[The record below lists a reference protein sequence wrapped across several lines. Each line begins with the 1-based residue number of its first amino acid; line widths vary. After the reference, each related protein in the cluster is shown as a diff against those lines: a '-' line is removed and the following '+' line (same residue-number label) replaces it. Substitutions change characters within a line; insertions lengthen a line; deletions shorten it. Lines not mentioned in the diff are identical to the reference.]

1 MRSFGCVLFDLS
13 RHRYR
18 RAGAPRE
25 LSTRGQILYGH
36 TFYMKDYRCL
46 NEPNAWLQTLKLIMI
61 ADFFG
66 VYDYAFEMVMCLASS
81 REPKDE
87 EMLDDLL
94 RYYEGVAIQRTRIY
108 PIIKIAER
116 LGLRPLLESVVRMS
130 AKLSSAYQIET
141 STGRSSWAD

>member
-1 MRSFGCVLFDLS
+1 
-13 RHRYR
+13 
-18 RAGAPRE
+18 
-25 LSTRGQILYGH
+25 
-36 TFYMKDYRCL
+36 MKDYRCL

-66 VYDYAFEMVMCLASS
+66 VYDYAFEMVMCLAAS